1 MFKSLLAT
9 ILVALAAMSSAAF
22 AQTDASSA
30 QELLGKKYGFTFTEP
45 KDLTCN
51 GGMITIR
58 PGTTWY
64 TLCESGLNTADYV
77 GVMTKNRFSDIPA
90 IHKDFGN
97 VFLEVTKDSSTRRL
111 DCVSD
116 QTKDTITGMY
126 GFFVDCVLAAA
137 TGGGIQKPMYASFF
151 YFSPKNTDILGKVIV
166 FSDFGKGEKDHE
178 AFKAAARA
186 SVNANLKKVVSQ

>member
-1 MFKSLLAT
+1 MFKRIIA
-9 ILVALAAMSSAAF
+9 IALVALATVSSAV

-30 QELLGKKYGFTFTEP
+30 QELLGSKYGFTLTEP

-64 TLCESGLNTADYV
+64 TLCESGLNTAEYV

-97 VFLEVTKDSSTRRL
+97 VFMEVTKEQGERSLKCTPDKTP
-111 DCVSD
+111 VVAN
-116 QTKDTITGMY
+116 GMH
-126 GFFVDCVLAAA
+126 GAFVDCVLEALSKS
-137 TGGGIQKPMYASFF
+137 QKPMYFTTF
-151 YFSPKNTDILGKVIV
+151 YFSPKGSDILGKFIV
-166 FSDFGKGEKDHE
+166 FSNFGKGEKDHDT
-178 AFKAAARA
+178 FKAAARA
-186 SVNANLKKVVSQ
+186 SINANLKKVVQ

>member
-1 MFKSLLAT
+1 MFQRIIAT
-9 ILVALAAMSSAAF
+9 VLVALAAMSSAAF

-64 TLCESGLNTADYV
+64 TLCESGLNTAEYV

-97 VFLEVTKDSSTRRL
+97 VFLQITKDTSSRRL
-111 DCVSD
+111 DCISD
-116 QTKDTITGMY
+116 QTKDTVTGMY
-126 GFFVDCVLAAA
+126 GFFVDCVLAASNQS
-137 TGGGIQKPMYASFF
+137 QKPMHFTTF
-151 YFSPKNTDILGKVIV
+151 YFSPKGSDILGKFIV
-166 FSDFGKGEKDHE
+166 FSDLGKGEKDHDS
-178 AFKAAARA
+178 FKAAARA
-186 SVNANLKKVVSQ
+186 SINANLKKVAQ